1 MNKKSK
7 IFFSVK
13 WSHVKN
19 QFKTILF
26 ITSSFDRKTEK
37 AFVEVM
43 LADQKFERRD
53 VETGISDGINVEI
66 ISGIKMD
73 DKIKV
78 WNKTE
83 SKKIED
89 NEDQGQNQEGEFEED
104 KEE

>member
-1 MNKKSK
+1 MS
-7 IFFSVK
+7 ISE
-13 WSHVKN
+13 SLL
-19 QFKTILF
+19 Q
-26 ITSSFDRKTEK
+26 FDRKTEK

-83 SKKIED
+83 SKKIEN

>member
-1 MNKKSK
+1 
-7 IFFSVK
+7 
-13 WSHVKN
+13 
-19 QFKTILF
+19 
-26 ITSSFDRKTEK
+26 
-37 AFVEVM
+37 M
-43 LADQKFERRD
+43 LSDQKFERRD